1 MFIALWPHG
10 SLLGGYD
17 LCVMTAAPLPK
28 RALPRPSSF
37 AWKKNWSRHVRPR
50 WKNSM
55 KTFRPLGFLLK
66 VCCLSVPFSE
76 VKIQWGACTNQP
88 TTWIRPAGFVFF
100 ANVRVKPWFGNS
112 HFLGIEKMETDIF
125 PRWWSN
131 HGKWGYHNQRM
142 SKLDDK
148 PTGMELIIYKRSK
161 HRLIKQDL
169 TQCPCMSA
177 CPTIFPLF
185 YQLQ

>member
-1 MFIALWPHG
+1 MWVLMFIALWPHG

-66 VCCLSVPFSE
+66 VCRLSVPFSE
-76 VKIQWGACTNQP
+76 VKIPWGACTNQP
-88 TTWIRPAGFVFF
+88 TTWIRPAGFGFF
-100 ANVRVKPWFGNS
+100 
-112 HFLGIEKMETDIF
+112 LQ
-125 PRWWSN
+125 RWELN
-131 HGKWGYHNQRM
+131 HDLATATFWGLKKWKRTFFQYG
-142 SKLDDK
+142 D
-148 PTGMELIIYKRSK
+148 LIMRNEGTT
-161 HRLIKQDL
+161 IKEWVN
-169 TQCPCMSA
+169 
-177 CPTIFPLF
+177 
-185 YQLQ
+185 